1 MGKTSYNPKWE
12 EEYSWLDSVKSEFI
26 NFDSI
31 QCLNLKVNSLF
42 EIDLDKHA
50 IVDKVRTQWAM
61 YQLEDIPK
69 EAYLLSEEALK
80 KSKFLTT

>member
-1 MGKTSYNPKWE
+1 MKLK
-12 EEYSWLDSVKSEFI
+12 VKS
-26 NFDSI
+26 
-31 QCLNLKVNSLF
+31 VF

-69 EAYLLSEEALK
+69 EAYLLSEEAIK
-80 KSKFLTT
+80 KSTKF